1 MNWESWSDFF
11 SMGGYGVY
19 VWGSY
24 FMTVVCIAGEIILIL
39 KRRRTLHKHLGLIH
53 ESTEKEIRNETTS

>member
-1 MNWESWSDFF
+1 MIWESWSDFF

-24 FMTVVCIAGEIILIL
+24 FVTIICIVGEIFLISR
-39 KRRRTLHKHLGLIH
+39 RRRTLHKHLGLIH
-53 ESTEKEIRNETTS
+53 ESTAQEINNETTS

>member
-24 FMTVVCIAGEIILIL
+24 FMTIVCIVGEIVLII
-39 KRRRTLHKHLGLIH
+39 KSRRTLHKHLGLIH
-53 ESTEKEIRNETTS
+53 ESTEKEITNETTS